1 MPKAVKKAVDEYAA
15 IKIHRGLSIYKVR
28 GSQFYYVRSWDSEN
42 QRYRVATTGETTTI
56 EARKAAI
63 QFGLKLLKSQD
74 QVDRQYT
81 FRHFALLALKKGERQ
96 VADGDRNHGTVKAN
110 EWALQNA
117 DWGLL
122 KRFGPKDVRK
132 IRTNDFND
140 YMEFLSKRHP
150 DLSQSSKNSIMSAF
164 RNVLKM
170 ARDEG
175 VVDDVIDTPRA
186 KQKDNPRPF
195 FRFHP
200 VCSEADDAYQ
210 KLLTAARE
218 MATEGV
224 AVRGIAVTEEL
235 RDIILFLAHSFVRPL
250 ATELYALKHS
260 DITVSDKPR
269 GLVLVVRDGKTGY
282 RAVNTMPTAA
292 TVYERIRKRH
302 PDAAPDDYL
311 FLPQYRNRTTAAQII
326 QRQFAELLKRAGLE
340 RDVHTGK
347 KHELYSLRHT
357 AICMRLV
364 NSHGKVNIYTLAKNA
379 GTSVDQIE
387 RFYAKHLPMT
397 PELWANLASFGEQG

>member
-1 MPKAVKKAVDEYAA
+1 
-15 IKIHRGLSIYKVR
+15 
-28 GSQFYYVRSWDSEN
+28 
-42 QRYRVATTGETTTI
+42 
-56 EARKAAI
+56 
-63 QFGLKLLKSQD
+63 
-74 QVDRQYT
+74 
-81 FRHFALLALKKGERQ
+81 
-96 VADGDRNHGTVKAN
+96 
-110 EWALQNA
+110 
-117 DWGLL
+117 
-122 KRFGPKDVRK
+122 
-132 IRTNDFND
+132 
-140 YMEFLSKRHP
+140 
-150 DLSQSSKNSIMSAF
+150 MSAF

-326 QRQFAELLKRAGLE
+326 QRQFAELLKRAGLD
-340 RDVHTGK
+340 RDVSHREEARTLFPAPHGDLHAARQFPRQGQHLHAREERGYVRRSDRALLCQAPANDTG
-347 KHELYSLRHT
+347 
-357 AICMRLV
+357 AM
-364 NSHGKVNIYTLAKNA
+364 G
-379 GTSVDQIE
+379 
-387 RFYAKHLPMT
+387 
-397 PELWANLASFGEQG
+397 